1 MSARTNRDAH
11 MQQDFEAHVK
21 RWEQEVLGPA
31 LASRKERQE
40 AFESRSGLS
49 MERVY
54 GPTHWSP
61 EDFGPGVGM
70 PGEYPYTRG
79 ISPLGYREQLWVMG
93 QYSGF
98 GTAEETNKRFRY
110 LLEQGQTGFSIALDL
125 PTQIGLD
132 SDDPQSAGEVGKV
145 GVALDSLDDFER
157 LMDGIDFSKVRQMR
171 TLANSIGPIMA
182 AMFIALAHKRGIDPN
197 SFSVLFQN
205 DSLKE
210 YPARGTW
217 IFPPKI
223 ALKLSCDVVEYT
235 ARNLSKWNPLQFCG
249 AHYRE
254 SGATAVQELA
264 YAFAGAISYIEE
276 TRRRGLHVDEF
287 AGSFYLFVYVH
298 TDFLEEIAKLRA
310 ARRIWA
316 KLMKERYGAL
326 REETARLN
334 IFTWVGGSSLTAQQP
349 LNNIVRVAIQALAAV
364 LGGVQTLATASY
376 DEGCAL
382 PSAEAAMVAL
392 RTQQI
397 VAYETGV
404 ANTVDPLGGSFA
416 IEALTNEFEAQ
427 VMKELEKI
435 EALGGMAAAIDQG
448 YIRDQLTESSYRWH
462 QQVQR
467 KDKVVVG
474 VNAYTIDEKPNREL
488 FKHDVSAEL
497 RQKEHVRALRAKRD
511 GSRVLETLAKVRR
524 AAEKGENLIPSLVE
538 AVSAYATIG
547 EICSELR
554 AVYGEYRDAA

>member
-1 MSARTNRDAH
+1 MH
-11 MQQDFEAHVK
+11 EKMEAHVK
-21 RWEQEVLGPA
+21 RWEDEVLKPA
-31 LASRKERQE
+31 LARTSERQPQ
-40 AFESRSGLS
+40 FESRSGIPI
-49 MERVY
+49 ERVY
-54 GPTHWSP
+54 GPTQWNP
-61 EDFGPGVGM
+61 ENFAEQVGM
-70 PGEYPYTRG
+70 PGQYPYTRG
-79 ISPLGYREQLWVMG
+79 ISPLGYREKLWVMG

-132 SDDPQSAGEVGKV
+132 SDDPAAAGEVGKV
-145 GVALDSLDDFER
+145 GVAIDSLDDFER

-182 AMFIALAHKRGIDPN
+182 AMFIALAHKRDIDPN

-217 IFPPKI
+217 IFPPQT
-223 ALKLSCDVVEYT
+223 ALKLSADVIEYT
-235 ARNLSKWNPLQFCG
+235 ARHLPNWNPLQFCG

-264 YAFAGAISYIEE
+264 FAFAGAIAYIEE

-298 TDFLEEIAKLRA
+298 TDFLEEVAKLRA

-326 REETARLN
+326 KEETARLN
-334 IFTWVGGSSLTAQQP
+334 IFVWVGGSSLTAQQP

-364 LGGVQTLATASY
+364 MGGVQTLATASY

-397 VAYETGV
+397 VAFETGV
-404 ANTVDPLGGSFA
+404 ANTIDPLGGSFA
-416 IEALTNEFEAQ
+416 IESLTNEFEDQ
-427 VMKELEKI
+427 VMKELDKI
-435 EALGGMAAAIDQG
+435 EALGGAARAIDQG
-448 YIRDQLTESSYRWH
+448 YIRDALSESSFRWH

-467 KDKVVVG
+467 KEKIVVG
-474 VNAYTIDEKPNREL
+474 VNAYSIEETAQREL
-488 FKHDVSAEL
+488 FTHDLTAEA
-497 RQKEHVRALRAKRD
+497 RQKERLITLRARRNAT
-511 GSRVLETLAKVRR
+511 RVRETLAGVRR

-538 AVSAYATIG
+538 AVKEYVTIG
-547 EICSELR
+547 EICGELR

>member
-1 MSARTNRDAH
+1 MH
-11 MQQDFEAHVK
+11 EKLEAHVK
-21 RWEQEVLGPA
+21 RWEQEILAPA
-31 LASRKERQE
+31 LASRKERQD
-40 AFESRSGLS
+40 AFESRSGLA

-54 GPTHWSP
+54 GPTHWNP
-61 EDFGPGVGM
+61 ETFPEEVGM

-79 ISPLGYREQLWVMG
+79 INPLGYREQLWVMG

-132 SDDPQSAGEVGKV
+132 SDDPQAEGEVGKV
-145 GVALDSLDDFER
+145 GVAIDSLDDFER

-182 AMFIALAHKRGIDPN
+182 AMFIALAHRRSIDPN

-223 ALKLSCDVVEYT
+223 ALRLSCDVVEYT
-235 ARNLSKWNPLQFCG
+235 ARHLPRWNPLQFCG

-254 SGATAVQELA
+254 SGATAIQELA
-264 YAFAGAISYIEE
+264 YAFAGAIAYIEE
-276 TRRRGLHVDEF
+276 TRRRGLGIDEF
-287 AGSFYLFVYVH
+287 AGSLYLFVYVH
-298 TDFLEEIAKLRA
+298 TDFLEEVAKLRA

-316 KLMKERYGAL
+316 RLMRERYGAK

-364 LGGVQTLATASY
+364 MGGVQTLATASY

-397 VAYETGV
+397 VAHETGV

-416 IEALTNEFEAQ
+416 IEALTNEFETQ
-427 VMKELEKI
+427 VMKELQKI
-435 EALGGMAAAIDQG
+435 EAMGGMAAAIDQG
-448 YIRDQLTESSYRWH
+448 YIRNELTESSFRWH
-462 QQVQR
+462 QKVQR
-467 KDKVVVG
+467 KEKIVVG
-474 VNAYTIDEKPNREL
+474 VNAYAIEEKTNREL
-488 FKHDVSAEL
+488 FRHDTMAEG
-497 RQKEHVRALRAKRD
+497 RQKERVAATRAKRD
-511 GSRVLETLAKVRR
+511 TARARETLAAVRR
-524 AAEKGENLIPSLVE
+524 AAENGENLIPSLVE

-554 AVYGEYRDAA
+554 AVFGEYRDAA

>member
-1 MSARTNRDAH
+1 MYNKL
-11 MQQDFEAHVK
+11 EAHVK
-21 RWEQEVLGPA
+21 QWEEEVLKPA
-31 LASRKERQE
+31 LAATNERQTE
-40 AFESRSGLS
+40 FESRSGLPI
-49 MERVY
+49 ERAY
-54 GPTHWSP
+54 GPTHWNP
-61 EDFGPGVGM
+61 ENFTAEVGM
-70 PGEYPYTRG
+70 PGQYPYTRG
-79 ISPLGYREQLWVMG
+79 ISPLGYREKLWVMG

-98 GTAEETNKRFRY
+98 GTAEETNQRFRY

-125 PTQIGLD
+125 PTQVGLD
-132 SDDPQSAGEVGKV
+132 SDHPAAAGEVGKV
-145 GVALDSLDDFER
+145 GVAIDSLDDFER

-217 IFPPKI
+217 IFPPHA
-223 ALKLSCDVVEYT
+223 ALKLSVDVIEYT
-235 ARNLSKWNPLQFCG
+235 ARHLPNWNPLQFCG

-264 YAFAGAISYIEE
+264 FAFAGAIAYIEE
-276 TRRRGLHVDEF
+276 TRGRGLHVDEF

-298 TDFLEEIAKLRA
+298 TDFLEEVAKLRA

-316 KLMKERYGAL
+316 KLLKERYGAVK
-326 REETARLN
+326 EETSRLN
-334 IFTWVGGSSLTAQQP
+334 IFAWVGGSSLTAQQP

-364 LGGVQTLATASY
+364 MGGVQTLATASY

-397 VAYETGV
+397 VAFETGA

-416 IEALTNEFEAQ
+416 VESLTNEFEAQ

-435 EALGGMAAAIDQG
+435 ESMGGAAVAIDQG
-448 YIRDQLTESSYRWH
+448 YISDALAESSYRWH

-467 KDKVVVG
+467 KEKIVVG
-474 VNAYTIDEKPNREL
+474 VNAYNIEESSTREL
-488 FKHDVSAEL
+488 FTHDATAEARQKDRLSEL
-497 RQKEHVRALRAKRD
+497 RARRN
-511 GSRVLETLAKVRR
+511 GPRVHSTLADVRR
-524 AAEKGENLIPSLVE
+524 AAEKGENLIPTLVE
-538 AVSAYATIG
+538 AVKEYATIG
-547 EICSELR
+547 EICDELR
-554 AVYGEYRDAA
+554 AVYGEYRDRA